1 MHDVSF
7 YLFALVLQALFAYH
21 IAKFI
26 GSKRE
31 IGFGWSF
38 FISFMLGWFVGLIFT
53 LVSKKEEPEFDEID
67 KKS

>member
-1 MHDVSF
+1 MEEVS
-7 YLFALVLQALFAYH
+7 YILFLLVLQALLAYL

-38 FISFMLGWFVGLIFT
+38 FMSFILGWLIGLIFT
-53 LVSKKEEPEFDEID
+53 LLSKKEEPEFDEID
-67 KKS
+67 KQ